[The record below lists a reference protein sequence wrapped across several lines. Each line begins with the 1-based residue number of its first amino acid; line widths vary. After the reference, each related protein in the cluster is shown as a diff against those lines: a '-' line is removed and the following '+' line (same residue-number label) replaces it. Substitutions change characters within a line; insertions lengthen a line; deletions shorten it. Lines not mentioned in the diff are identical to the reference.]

1 MRDLG
6 LVGDRIQE
14 KENVTAAMT
23 KRFPVIALWRSLV
36 ISATRPM
43 TLLWIIMNGTF
54 LILLHRLA
62 IVDGVDWGV
71 IDDDILLGSTV
82 Q

>member
-14 KENVTAAMT
+14 KENVTAMT
-23 KRFPVIALWRSLV
+23 KRFAVIALWRSLV